1 MLTHR
6 KVRRPGFWLLVACV
20 AVSGAVVV
28 TAAPRGDRPDRPRA
42 RQQRAPMFGI
52 LRDLDLSDEQKAEV
66 KAILEKAKQKRQAVM
81 AEHKEELDKI
91 NEQIRKLVEQ
101 RKKLLA
107 GAPDRKELAKQ
118 ISDVL
123 TPEQQEEF
131 SKRLEAMKPRP
142 RTERKDRP
150 NRRGRERPVL

>member
-1 MLTHR
+1 MPFFRL
-6 KVRRPGFWLLVACV
+6 
-20 AVSGAVVV
+20 
-28 TAAPRGDRPDRPRA
+28 
-42 RQQRAPMFGI
+42 
-52 LRDLDLSDEQKAEV
+52 LRDLGLSDEQQQEV
-66 KAILEKAKQKRQAVM
+66 RAVFQEARQKRQAVM